1 MEEVFLGL
9 GSNEGSPRDT
19 INAAFERLCQILSS
33 ARLSPLWRSRARYYR
48 DQPDFV
54 NAAAAGQCSLSPRE
68 LLRAVNEIEAEFG
81 RDRSRE
87 IKKGP
92 RPLDIDILL
101 YGRQIVAEPDLI
113 IPHAGL
119 RERKFAL
126 LPLTELDPG
135 LTDPVSGRSYLS
147 ILASLPPQGI
157 YLLDCPDYDLLYT

>member
-1 MEEVFLGL
+1 MEQIFLGL
-9 GSNEGSPRDT
+9 GSNVGSPRET
-19 INAAFERLCQILSS
+19 IGAACKSLEKILDSPRISS
-33 ARLSPLWRSRARYYR
+33 LWRSKARYYR

-54 NAAAAGQCSLSPRE
+54 NAVVCGQCSLSPRE
-68 LLRAVNEIEAEFG
+68 LLHAVNAVEAEFG

-101 YGRQIVAEPDLI
+101 YGSHIIDEPDLI

-126 LPLTELDPG
+126 LPLTELDPE
-135 LTDPVSGRSYLS
+135 LVDPVSGRPYLA